1 MPAPTVLALHGFMGR
16 PADWDAVAADLGSA
30 ARVLAPDLAGHG
42 EARDLPADFD
52 AEADRLAGRMISDRV
67 VSDAVRLAGRIREP
81 VVVAGYSMGG
91 RLAQHLAARHPEI
104 VRGLVL
110 VSTSPGL
117 RTEAERAAR
126 RAVDAERARA
136 IAEDFPAFLERWY
149 RLPLWGGLAESLR
162 HRLVADRLAH
172 NDPAA
177 LGRSL
182 AGMGTG
188 AMAPLWSDL
197 SRIRVPAA
205 AVAGLR
211 DPKYVALADEMA
223 RAGPLRVTLVPEA
236 GHALLSEAPH
246 AVADAIRTVLFP

>member
-52 AEADRLAGRMISDRV
+52 AEAD
-67 VSDAVRLAGRIREP
+67 RLAGRIREP

>member
-1 MPAPTVLALHGFMGR
+1 MPVLTVLALHGFMGR
-16 PADWDAVAADLGSA
+16 SADWDAVAADLGSA

-52 AEADRLAGRMISDRV
+52 AEADRLAGRI
-67 VSDAVRLAGRIREP
+67 GEP

-91 RLAQHLAARHPEI
+91 RLAQHLAVRHPEI

-162 HRLVADRLAH
+162 QRLVADRLAH

>member
-1 MPAPTVLALHGFMGR
+1 MPVPTVLALHGFMGR
-16 PADWDAVAADLGSA
+16 FADWDAVAADLGSA

-42 EARDLPADFD
+42 EARDLPATFD
-52 AEADRLAGRMISDRV
+52 AEADRLAGRI
-67 VSDAVRLAGRIREP
+67 GEP

-91 RLAQHLAARHPEI
+91 RLAQHLAARHPGA

-149 RLPLWGGLAESLR
+149 RLPLWGDLAESHR
-162 HRLVADRLAH
+162 QRLVEDRLAH

-197 SRIRVPAA
+197 SRIRVPAV